1 MSETSSSVLTRMGT
15 ALSGMPPAL
24 WRLILVLV
32 VFLVGG
38 VAGWIGRGVL
48 AGPADVPTM
57 SVYQDWHLLC
67 PAIKTKDGACE
78 LSQDVYDQKAG
89 ERLARI
95 ILAKDKDK
103 SMVMYVTVPLQV
115 LLEPGLGLKLGDE
128 KVQVFQYKTCTE
140 EGCLAVIPVDD
151 QMIASL
157 SKAQDAGIDVAQPNG
172 KGAELPFSMK
182 GYTDAYNAFLNNEA
196 KRKSWWRRL
205 WS

>member
-1 MSETSSSVLTRMGT
+1 MSETSSSVLTRMG
-15 ALSGMPPAL
+15 AAFGSMPPAL
-24 WRLILVLV
+24 WRLLLVLA

-38 VAGWIGRGVL
+38 IAGWIGRGVL

-57 SVYQDWHLLC
+57 SVYEDWHLLC
-67 PAIKTKDGACE
+67 PALKTKDGACE
-78 LSQDVYDQKAG
+78 ISQDVYEQRAG

-95 ILAKDKDK
+95 ILAKEKDK

-115 LLEPGLGLKLGDE
+115 LLEPGIGLKLGND
-128 KVQVFQYKTCTE
+128 QVRVYQYKTCTE

-151 QMIASL
+151 QLLASL
-157 SKAQDAGIDVAQPNG
+157 TKAQDAGIDVAQPNG
-172 KGAELPFSMK
+172 KAAELPFSMK
-182 GYTDAYNAFLNNEA
+182 GYADAYGAFLNNEA